1 MLVFKKCNLYLIAI
15 MCLHLVAFALSKTAD
30 ESILVIGGDL
40 RGIPL
45 VKLNP
50 PRRGK
55 LKNSI
60 LNIKL

>member
-1 MLVFKKCNLYLIAI
+1 